1 MLEFYVSLDALHFS
15 YHVFHIFEESSA
27 KRMLC
32 TQGELPVLRV
42 DAAVMPTVVTVWS
55 PKSLENFKYTKSF
68 PKSYTRT

>member
-1 MLEFYVSLDALHFS
+1 M
-15 YHVFHIFEESSA
+15 IFEESSA

-42 DAAVMPTVVTVWS
+42 DAAVMPTVATVWS

-68 PKSYTRT
+68 PKGYTRT